1 MRKFKRII
9 LIDDQETTNFYN
21 EYLLSEAK
29 IAENISVCNTTQEA
43 IELLEN
49 LDKTNSELKNVLVFL
64 DINLPG
70 YTGFEFI
77 EMNQSLFQKTNE
89 KGLRLFILSSS
100 SSTFDIKKARSCP
113 IVDDMLEKPL
123 TPESIQD
130 ILNV

>member
-1 MRKFKRII
+1 MRKFKHII
-9 LIDDQETTNFYN
+9 LIDDQEITNFYN
-21 EYLLSEAK
+21 EYIFLQAN

-43 IELLEN
+43 IEFLDN

-64 DINLPG
+64 DINLLG

-77 EMNQSLFQKTNE
+77 EMNQSLFQKTKE

-100 SSTFDIKKARSCP
+100 RNTDDIEKARSCP
-113 IVDDMLEKPL
+113 IVDNMLEKPL
-123 TPESIQD
+123 TTQSIQD

>member
-1 MRKFKRII
+1 MRKFKHII
-9 LIDDQETTNFYN
+9 LIDDQEITNFYN
-21 EYLLSEAK
+21 EYIFLQAN

-43 IELLEN
+43 IVFLDN

-64 DINLPG
+64 DINLLG

-77 EMNQSLFQKTNE
+77 EMNQSLFQKTKE

-100 SSTFDIKKARSCP
+100 RNTDDIEKARSCP
-113 IVDDMLEKPL
+113 IVDNMLEKPL
-123 TPESIQD
+123 TTQSIQD

>member
-1 MRKFKRII
+1 MRKFKHII
-9 LIDDQETTNFYN
+9 LIDDQEITNFYN
-21 EYLLSEAK
+21 EYIFSQAT

-64 DINLPG
+64 DVNLPG

-77 EMNQSLFQKTNE
+77 EMNQSLFQKTKE

-100 SSTFDIKKARSCP
+100 SNTCDIEKARSYP

>member
-29 IAENISVCNTTQEA
+29 ISENISVCNTTQEA

-49 LDKTNSELKNVLVFL
+49 LDKTNSELKNVLILL
-64 DINLPG
+64 DVNLPRHS
-70 YTGFEFI
+70 GFEFI
-77 EMNQSLFQKTNE
+77 EMNQSLFQKTKE
-89 KGLRLFILSSS
+89 KGLRLFILTSSRNTS
-100 SSTFDIKKARSCP
+100 DIEKAKSCP
-113 IVDDMLEKPL
+113 IINDILEKPL
-123 TPESIQD
+123 TPQSIRD

>member
-1 MRKFKRII
+1 MSKFKRII

-21 EYLLSEAK
+21 EYLLSQANL
-29 IAENISVCNTTQEA
+29 AENISVCNTTQEA

-64 DINLPG
+64 DIDLPG
-70 YTGFEFI
+70 HTGFEFI
-77 EMNQSLFQKTNE
+77 DINQSLFQKTKE

-100 SSTFDIKKARSCP
+100 RNTCDIEKARSCP

>member
-1 MRKFKRII
+1 MRKFKHII
-9 LIDDQETTNFYN
+9 LIDDQEITNFYN
-21 EYLLSEAK
+21 EYIFSQAT

-64 DINLPG
+64 DVNLPG

-77 EMNQSLFQKTNE
+77 EMNQSLFQKTKE

-100 SSTFDIKKARSCP
+100 RNTCDIEKARSCP
-113 IVDDMLEKPL
+113 IVDNMLEKPL
-123 TPESIQD
+123 TTQSIQD